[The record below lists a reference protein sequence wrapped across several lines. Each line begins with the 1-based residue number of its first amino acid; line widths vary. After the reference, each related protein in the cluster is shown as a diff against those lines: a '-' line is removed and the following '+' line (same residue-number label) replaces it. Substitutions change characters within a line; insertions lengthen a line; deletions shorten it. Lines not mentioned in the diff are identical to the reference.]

1 MLRDTISLMETST
14 ESRALVLL
22 GQGISPEVVANSL
35 GITASRISQMLSDE
49 QFSAKVAELRFENLA
64 KHNKRDNEYDSIED
78 ELLERLKDCLP
89 LMHRPMEILKSIQV
103 INAAKRRGS
112 STPESITAKQQ
123 VIQLTVPIQILQNFQ
138 TNLQG
143 QVTKAGEQELITIQ
157 SGSLDTL
164 VKEKRNGSAAL
175 ITGKSE
181 VASSPA
187 TS

>member
-1 MLRDTISLMETST
+1 MDTST

-22 GQGISPEVVANSL
+22 GQGIAPEVVANSL
-35 GITASRISQMLSDE
+35 GITASRISQLLSDE
-49 QFSAKVAELRFENLA
+49 QFAARVAELRFENLA

-78 ELLERLKDCLP
+78 ELLDKLRDCLP

-123 VIQLTVPIQILQNFQ
+123 VIQLTVPVQILQNFQ

-157 SGSLDTL
+157 SGSLDSL
-164 VKEKRNGSAAL
+164 VKEKRNGSPAL
-175 ITGKSE
+175 ITGKPE
-181 VASSPA
+181 VASSSA